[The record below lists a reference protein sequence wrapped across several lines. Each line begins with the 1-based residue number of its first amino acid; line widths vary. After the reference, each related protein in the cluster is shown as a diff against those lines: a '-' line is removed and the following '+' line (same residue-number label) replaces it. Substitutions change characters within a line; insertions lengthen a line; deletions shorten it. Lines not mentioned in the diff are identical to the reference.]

1 MSYKRKIINLDN
13 YSKNN
18 FINDS
23 LRNNITNNITQG
35 VIFQNLPK
43 IYSTNISFTAL
54 INSNVITW
62 GVILDMVAIQVIF
75 CIY

>member
-1 MSYKRKIINLDN
+1 MSYIKYIYKREIINLDN

-23 LRNNITNNITQG
+23 LRNNITNNINI
-35 VIFQNLPK
+35 IFQNLPK

-62 GVILDMVAIQVIF
+62 G
-75 CIY
+75 

>member
-1 MSYKRKIINLDN
+1 MSYIKYIYKRKIINLDN

-62 GVILDMVAIQVIF
+62 G
-75 CIY
+75 